1 MFNFACDEQTTV
13 SVTFEGDTLS
23 GTGTGTVLRNKLSGN
38 DNIGIQLLFNDST
51 PVKMTEKIEVAYSA
65 QSTELLSFNAYYYYK
80 GGNISRCSVKA
91 NTTFT
96 FEYQ

>member
-1 MFNFACDEQTTV
+1 MFNFPCDEQTTV

-38 DNIGIQLLFNDST
+38 ENIGIQLLFNDST
-51 PVKMTEKIEVAYSA
+51 PEKIEVAYSA
-65 QSTELLSFNAYYYYK
+65 QSTELLNFNAYYYYK
-80 GGNISRCSVKA
+80 GVNISSCPVKA

>member
-1 MFNFACDEQTTV
+1 MFNFSCDEQTTV

-65 QSTELLSFNAYYYYK
+65 QSTELLNFNAYYYYK
-80 GGNISRCSVKA
+80 GANISSCPVKA